1 MRGSRLSYWLS
12 EENYSMKDIFF
23 TADTHFNHAN
33 IISFCQRPF
42 ASVAEMNDALIA
54 KWNARVGEGDLVY
67 HLGDFAWG
75 DWGPILERLNGDI
88 FLISGGHDKKVQKKY
103 AGRFLHTADL
113 MDIVIEG
120 YAVVLCHY
128 CLRVWNKSH
137 FDSWHLFGHSHG
149 QLPALGKSLDVGV
162 DGRSFGPWSWGEIKA
177 YMADRPH
184 NENFLGSKISG

>member
-1 MRGSRLSYWLS
+1 
-12 EENYSMKDIFF
+12 
-23 TADTHFNHAN
+23 
-33 IISFCQRPF
+33 
-42 ASVAEMNDALIA
+42 
-54 KWNARVGEGDLVY
+54 
-67 HLGDFAWG
+67 
-75 DWGPILERLNGDI
+75 
-88 FLISGGHDKKVQKKY
+88 LISGGHDKKVQKKY

-162 DGRSFGPWSWGEIKA
+162 DGHGFAPWSWGEIKA
-177 YMADRPH
+177 HMADRPH
-184 NENFLGSKISG
+184 NENFLGRGKKRDGSPFF